1 MHTAVASLCCFCSS
15 VPSFARSKFLPWLNF
30 HHSKPLSKYEIFA
43 RTKSNIDLTW
53 LTQGSL
59 PNIIYYISY
68 PLVKVSIKAPQN
80 FIFQR
85 YYCDC
90 HRTPSRMVW
99 HIPSELIIEMQII
112 TNRQQR
118 AFQIWIRSD
127 WEIRVLVTILTLDK
141 MLNKPRIQLLCKP
154 FQLAKCSA
162 WPRSWMGE
170 ALYLIAQYEYCSAF
184 LAGLKQFMRPARV
197 SQCESG

>member
-1 MHTAVASLCCFCSS
+1 MTNSGFTTQYHLLYILSAHQSLNKS
-15 VPSFARSKFLPWLNF
+15 PSEFY
-30 HHSKPLSKYEIFA
+30 LSKILLY
-43 RTKSNIDLTW
+43 
-53 LTQGSL
+53 
-59 PNIIYYISY
+59 
-68 PLVKVSIKAPQN
+68 
-80 FIFQR
+80 
-85 YYCDC
+85 C

-127 WEIRVLVTILTLDK
+127 WEIRVLVNILTLDK
-141 MLNKPRIQLLCKP
+141 MLNKPWIQLLCKP

-170 ALYLIAQYEYCSAF
+170 ALYLIAQYEYCWAF

-197 SQCESG
+197 SECESGKTDLPSATFAPGGISKKNEHNQHLLIEPTVYETLHKHMVSISNITFCYK